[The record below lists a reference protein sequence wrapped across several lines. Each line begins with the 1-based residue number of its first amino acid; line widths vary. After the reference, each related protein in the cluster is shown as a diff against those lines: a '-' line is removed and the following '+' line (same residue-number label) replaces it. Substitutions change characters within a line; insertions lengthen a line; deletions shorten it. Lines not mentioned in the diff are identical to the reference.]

1 MAELAASQAC
11 ELRSRWQRLAVV
23 AVVDVVRRNG
33 DQISMDDLL
42 DDMTRAAQRCDRAV
56 RTLKEDP
63 YDAIRERVQQQV
75 KVAHRAWSGSWIGYH
90 ARVYIESFD
99 APHPDERFDA
109 EWGFQQAMSNGPHGR
124 WALVDDEGAKAELL
138 RRARVSAADLKLMD
152 ETALRARTVFDETKG
167 ELLPTLDVALSL
179 KEDPVLR
186 RVRDEID
193 KTPAFTSEHDIAAMS
208 APKRAISRDSSAMME
223 GWKVAPHLQLEHKV
237 LFQLSCG
244 FQLVELAKHARY
256 VATYLQKGMKMTGKS
271 VARTD
276 GKIFL
281 GHGGS
286 KVWRDLKDFVQ
297 DRLKLPWDE
306 FNREPTAGMS
316 TKERLQS
323 MLDEAVFA
331 FLVMTAEDERADG
344 TKQARMNVIHEIGLF
359 QGRLGFERA
368 IVLLEEGCEEFS
380 NIQGITQIRFPAGK
394 ISAQFEE
401 IRRVLE
407 REKILR

>member
-1 MAELAASQAC
+1 
-11 ELRSRWQRLAVV
+11 
-23 AVVDVVRRNG
+23 
-33 DQISMDDLL
+33 
-42 DDMTRAAQRCDRAV
+42 
-56 RTLKEDP
+56 
-63 YDAIRERVQQQV
+63 
-75 KVAHRAWSGSWIGYH
+75 
-90 ARVYIESFD
+90 
-99 APHPDERFDA
+99 
-109 EWGFQQAMSNGPHGR
+109 MSNSTRGR
-124 WALVDDEGAKAELL
+124 WATYDDEGAKAEFL
-138 RRARVSAADLKLMD
+138 RRARVSAADLKLLD
-152 ETALRARTVFDETKG
+152 EIALRARTVFDETKG
-167 ELLPTLDVALSL
+167 ELLPTLDVALSV

-186 RVRDEID
+186 KVRNEIEQ
-193 KTPAFTSEHDIAAMS
+193 TPSFTSEHDIAAMS
-208 APKRAISRDSSAMME
+208 APKQAISRDSSAMME

-256 VATYLQKGMKMTGKS
+256 LTTYLQKGMKMSGKS
-271 VARTD
+271 VAKTA

-281 GHGGS
+281 GHGRS
-286 KVWRDLKDFVQ
+286 AVWRDLKDFVQ

-316 TKERLQS
+316 TKERLEA

-344 TKQARMNVIHEIGLF
+344 TKQARMNVIHEVGLF

-368 IVLLEEGCEEFS
+368 IVLLEEGCDEFS

-394 ISAQFEE
+394 IGSQFEE